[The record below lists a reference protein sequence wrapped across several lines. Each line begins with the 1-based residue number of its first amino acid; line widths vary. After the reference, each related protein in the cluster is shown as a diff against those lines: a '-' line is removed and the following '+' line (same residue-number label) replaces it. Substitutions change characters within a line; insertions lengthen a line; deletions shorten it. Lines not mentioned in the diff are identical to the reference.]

1 MIRAPAT
8 NPALG
13 ATGRNA
19 GCAPAGV
26 MRMALCPV
34 MVLSAKRGPCYAGS
48 RLWGRGADMAIKTG
62 NGSDNEIFGTDSA
75 DILSGGGG
83 NDTLSP
89 RGIFL
94 EPPTST
100 AFDHVYGGDGNA
112 DLLILDCRG
121 ESTAVTLGIAASP
134 RFVLTSA
141 SGNFEVQGA
150 ADIERVAIFGGG
162 GDDILNTGAFGA
174 AVAGGGGIDLWIGN
188 YTETTSNV
196 LLHVDTT
203 HVVRAIGLMDF
214 FGIERID
221 LVTGSG
227 NDNIAGG
234 AYVDNIVTGA
244 GNDILNPGAKPVGAF
259 ENVDGGAGIDT
270 FVVDAETETLPVTLG
285 VAGSPNFI
293 VTSVSDRYGASAYNC
308 ERVIFRGGAG
318 DDVIGTGSGALQ
330 VNGRGGIDLWIADYR
345 TTTADIDYF
354 VSGNQ
359 SLIELGITSFGDVE
373 RLSLVCG
380 TGNDTIFTGNHADRI
395 DGGAGNDR
403 IDLGACD
410 PASATYDVGIGG
422 AGRDLL
428 IVRAGT
434 ETTAVRLAS
443 GGLDYAVTSVSNRFR
458 IDAYEFERIDLT
470 SGSGSD
476 SLAGAGNADTL
487 ASGAGN
493 DTLLGGGGK
502 DSLDG
507 GRSNDVL
514 TGGAGQD
521 DMTGGAGQDVFDF
534 DVAADSPAAQADMIH
549 DFLSGTDKIDLSGLD
564 ANGTLPGEP
573 EFLFIRNQRFH
584 RIAGE
589 LRADFGTVQV
599 DFDGDG
605 RADFQINFA
614 NGGPAGLGDF
624 IL

>member
-1 MIRAPAT
+1 
-8 NPALG
+8 
-13 ATGRNA
+13 
-19 GCAPAGV
+19 
-26 MRMALCPV
+26 
-34 MVLSAKRGPCYAGS
+34 
-48 RLWGRGADMAIKTG
+48 MAIKTG

-121 ESTAVTLGIAASP
+121 ESAAVS
-134 RFVLTSA
+134 
-141 SGNFEVQGA
+141 
-150 ADIERVAIFGGG
+150 GGG
-162 GDDILNTGAFGA
+162 GL
-174 AVAGGGGIDLWIGN
+174 DLWIGN
-188 YTETTSNV
+188 YTGTASNV
-196 LLHVDTT
+196 FLPVDTT

-227 NDNIAGG
+227 NDTIAGG
-234 AYVDNIVTGA
+234 AYVDNIGTGA

-270 FVVDAETETLPVTLG
+270 FVVDVETETLPVTLG

-318 DDVIGTGSGALQ
+318 DDV
-330 VNGRGGIDLWIADYR
+330 
-345 TTTADIDYF
+345 
-354 VSGNQ
+354 
-359 SLIELGITSFGDVE
+359 
-373 RLSLVCG
+373 
-380 TGNDTIFTGNHADRI
+380 
-395 DGGAGNDR
+395 
-403 IDLGACD
+403 
-410 PASATYDVGIGG
+410 
-422 AGRDLL
+422 
-428 IVRAGT
+428 
-434 ETTAVRLAS
+434 
-443 GGLDYAVTSVSNRFR
+443 
-458 IDAYEFERIDLT
+458 
-470 SGSGSD
+470 
-476 SLAGAGNADTL
+476 
-487 ASGAGN
+487 
-493 DTLLGGGGK
+493 
-502 DSLDG
+502 
-507 GRSNDVL
+507 L

-521 DMTGGAGQDVFDF
+521 DFDF
-534 DVAADSPAAQADMIH
+534 DVAADSPTAQADVIH
-549 DFLSGTDKIDLSGLD
+549 DFLAGTDKINLSGLD

-573 EFLFIRNQRFH
+573 KFLFIRNQPFH
-584 RIAGE
+584 GIAGE
-589 LRADFGTVQV
+589 LRADLGTVQV

-614 NGGPAGLGDF
+614 NGGPAGLDDF